1 MLTVDTSLGRSAVKG
16 IDINKAHKQRDRK
29 GLHIHIKT
37 PIDVEMPADRR

>member
-1 MLTVDTSLGRSAVKG
+1 MLTVDTPLGRSAVKG

-29 GLHIHIKT
+29 GLHIKT